1 MPEFLLIERSQKD
14 QLCLKIVVGWCSWFL
29 EVEAPSPTLPQ
40 SGEGGRAVKIIRYLF
55 FENFLIPV
63 FKAPSF
69 GGDLGEA
76 T

>member
-1 MPEFLLIERSQKD
+1 
-14 QLCLKIVVGWCSWFL
+14 L